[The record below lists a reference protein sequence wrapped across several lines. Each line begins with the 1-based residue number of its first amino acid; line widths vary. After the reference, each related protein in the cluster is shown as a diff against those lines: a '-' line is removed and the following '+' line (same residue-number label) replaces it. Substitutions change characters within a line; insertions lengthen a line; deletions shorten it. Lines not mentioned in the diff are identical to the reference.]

1 MVERAQS
8 VALLD
13 CFSGL
18 EDARQ
23 AGKVLFPLGEIM
35 LVVLCGV
42 LRACAD
48 YYNRTRTHLS
58 LNKDTPL
65 ARPMLRAGR
74 IKSIPHLG
82 GLHHSYVRM

>member
-35 LVVLCGV
+35 LVVL
-42 LRACAD
+42 
-48 YYNRTRTHLS
+48 
-58 LNKDTPL
+58 
-65 ARPMLRAGR
+65 
-74 IKSIPHLG
+74 
-82 GLHHSYVRM
+82 